1 MAIRLAKKEDLDEIV
16 EIEKL
21 SFPNPWN
28 YNYFNAALND
38 LLIVYEDDISRRV
51 LGYLVAVCCKENR
64 ALIMKLAIHPRY
76 RSKGIATK
84 LLKTTLEMLKNMN
97 VKEVEIDVDMMNK
110 NAIKLYEKLGFKIAR
125 TIPMNSEDESF
136 YTMKL
141 KLY

>member
-1 MAIRLAKKEDLDEIV
+1 MVIRLAKKEDLDEIV

-38 LLIVYEDDISRRV
+38 LLIVYEDDSSRRV